1 LDVYRLTAGGVTG
14 TLAGEING
22 DTRREAGVP
31 EARGGHTFLTNST
44 EALPTMRR
52 LTKIKISGF
61 TLIELLVVIAIIGIL
76 AAMLLPALNQ
86 AREKARRANCLSNLK
101 QIGLGVAMYA
111 DSYNGRVPLDNG
123 TAGGA
128 NLGASF
134 NLLSNTITS
143 AKIYTCPSDS
153 SRKLTATYPLTTVT
167 SGNTNIS
174 YAYCPYIIWQDQPD
188 SILALDRM
196 ATTTANYTKG
206 AKWVASGGVSSP
218 SPHKDAGGNV
228 LYNDGHVSWNNSL
241 SAIVGTNGSVAVVSA
256 D

>member
-1 LDVYRLTAGGVTG
+1 MAGSLV
-14 TLAGEING
+14 LVING
-22 DTRREAGVP
+22 DTCREAGQSR
-31 EARGGHTFLTNST
+31 ELRGGHTFLTNST

-52 LTKIKISGF
+52 LTRIKVGGF

-101 QIGLGVAMYA
+101 QIGLGIAMYA
-111 DSYNGRVPLDNG
+111 DNYNGRVPCDNSAA
-123 TAGGA
+123 TA
-128 NLGASF
+128 NLGASL
-134 NLLSNTITS
+134 NLLSNTVTS

-153 SRKLTATYPLTTVT
+153 GRKLTASYPLDTST
-167 SGNTNIS
+167 SGNKQIS
-174 YAYCPYIIWQDQPD
+174 YAYCPFIIWQDQPD

-196 ATTTANYTKG
+196 ASPTTSTYYTK
-206 AKWVASGGVSSP
+206 ACKWLVSGGSSVGGP
-218 SPHKDAGGNV
+218 APHKDSGGNV

-241 SAIVGTNGSVAVVSA
+241 SAVVGTQTVTQVLSA